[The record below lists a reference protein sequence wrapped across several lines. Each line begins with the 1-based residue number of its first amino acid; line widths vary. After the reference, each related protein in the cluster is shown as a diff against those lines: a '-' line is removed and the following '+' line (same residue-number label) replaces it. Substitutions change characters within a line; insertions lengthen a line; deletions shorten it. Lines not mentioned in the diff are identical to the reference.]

1 MLGRQQGAVDAQGRL
16 LGQVGQMGSQM
27 AGIAGGMGTQAQR
40 EQQMQMQRLQ
50 AMEQAGARTQQEQ
63 QRDLDIGYQDFQA
76 QRDYPQQQTQAALG
90 MMQQLP
96 YQSTQVISDYQA
108 DPGTM
113 SDFTGALGTFE
124 EYQTG
129 DNPYE
134 TNTGDTADATE
145 PTPDPNALEAA
156 GGGYVGESNA
166 GLGIMGP
173 LHKRI
178 IDGLYAGGRISY
190 R

>member
-1 MLGRQQGAVDAQGRL
+1 MGSMLGQQQGAIGAQG
-16 LGQVGQMGSQM
+16 QAYGQMAQMGGQM

-50 AMEQAGARTQQEQ
+50 GMEQAGARTQQEQ

-90 MMQQLP
+90 MMNQLP
-96 YQSTQVISDYQA
+96 YQNTQVISDYQA

-113 SDFTGALGTFE
+113 SDFTGGLGSYA
-124 EYQTG
+124 EYKTG
-129 DNPYE
+129 ENPYE
-134 TNTGDTADATE
+134 TETADATE
-145 PTPDPNALEAA
+145 TTPDPDALA

>member
-1 MLGRQQGAVDAQGRL
+1 
-16 LGQVGQMGSQM
+16 
-27 AGIAGGMGTQAQR
+27 
-40 EQQMQMQRLQ
+40 
-50 AMEQAGARTQQEQ
+50 
-63 QRDLDIGYQDFQA
+63 
-76 QRDYPQQQTQAALG
+76 
-90 MMQQLP
+90 MMNQLP
-96 YQSTQVISDYQA
+96 YENTQVVSDYMA

-113 SDFTGALGTFE
+113 SDLTSGFGLKEKLETGN
-124 EYQTG
+124 
-129 DNPYE
+129 NPWGE
-134 TNTGDTADATE
+134 NTESTSTDGTNTEG
-145 PTPDPNALEAA
+145 LA

>member
-1 MLGRQQGAVDAQGRL
+1 
-16 LGQVGQMGSQM
+16 
-27 AGIAGGMGTQAQR
+27 
-40 EQQMQMQRLQ
+40 MQRLQ

-113 SDFTGALGTFE
+113 SDFTGGLGSFE

-134 TNTGDTADATE
+134 TNTENTNTVNTE
-145 PTPDPNALEAA
+145 GTEANEGLA

>member
-1 MLGRQQGAVDAQGRL
+1 
-16 LGQVGQMGSQM
+16 
-27 AGIAGGMGTQAQR
+27 
-40 EQQMQMQRLQ
+40 
-50 AMEQAGARTQQEQ
+50 
-63 QRDLDIGYQDFQA
+63 
-76 QRDYPQQQTQAALG
+76 
-90 MMQQLP
+90 MMNQLP
-96 YQSTQVISDYQA
+96 YENTQVVSDYMA

-113 SDFTGALGTFE
+113 SDLTSGFGLKEKLETGNNPWGENTEGTNLE
-124 EYQTG
+124 TSQPRDTRDTG
-129 DNPYE
+129 I
-134 TNTGDTADATE
+134 TL
-145 PTPDPNALEAA
+145 PDPEYNEGLQGA